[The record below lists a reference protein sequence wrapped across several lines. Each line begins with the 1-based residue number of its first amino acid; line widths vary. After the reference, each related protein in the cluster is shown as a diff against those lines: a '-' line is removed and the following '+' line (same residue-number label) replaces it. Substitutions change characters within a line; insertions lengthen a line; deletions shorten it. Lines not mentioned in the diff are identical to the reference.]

1 MMLQRRLLAL
11 TRGAR
16 VRLAATAALGLAAT
30 GTYIVQGLLTA
41 RAVDQI
47 LRTGSWSSI
56 LDSLGGIAACIVLRI
71 ALVWLREVSAVEVA
85 SAVKQMLRTRLFNR
99 LLLLGPG
106 YLETKRTGAVQATVV
121 DSVEALEGYMG
132 YYLPQV
138 CIALCAPALIV
149 SGLFALDP
157 VVGALTLGCVLV
169 APFGPTL
176 YDWLLGDYGR
186 RHWQAYSRL
195 GAQFLDSM
203 QGMTTLKAFNA
214 SGRRGLTLQREATD
228 LYRATMAQM
237 SLSLVG
243 SGIAGLALSA
253 GTALAVGVGALHLAE
268 GSLNI
273 PGLLTIL
280 FLSAECFRPLADLNM
295 YWHLGYRG
303 ISASPAIFELLEAQP
318 MVSEPADSASVGSE
332 SGSLAVAFENVT
344 FAYTDGERP
353 ALGGLSFEV
362 GPGETVALV
371 GRSGAGKSTV
381 VSLLFR
387 FFDPQSG
394 RITLAGREIRE
405 YSLESLRSL
414 IAVVPQETYLF
425 HGTVA
430 ENLRFGRRD
439 ATPAQLEAA
448 ARTANAHDFIAE
460 MPEGYQTI
468 VGERGLKLSGG
479 QRQRIAIARALLKDA
494 PLLILDEATSSV
506 DAANEA
512 QIQQALER
520 LRSGRTTLVIAHR
533 LSTVVNADHIVV
545 LEQGQ
550 AVQAGRH
557 RDLLL
562 QPGAYARLVTAQQG
576 TL

>member
-47 LRTGSWSSI
+47 LRTGSWWSI
-56 LDSLGGIAACIVLRI
+56 LDSLGGIAVCIILRI
-71 ALVWLREVSAVEVA
+71 ALVWLREVSAVEVT
-85 SAVKQMLRTRLFNR
+85 SAVKQMLRRQLFNQ

-157 VVGALTLGCVLV
+157 VVGALTLGCVLI

-214 SGRRGLTLQREATD
+214 SGRRGMTLQREATN

-253 GTALAVGVGALHLAE
+253 GTAFAVGVGSLHLAE
-268 GSLNI
+268 GSLSI

-280 FLSAECFRPLADLNM
+280 FLSAECFRPLADLNT

-318 MVSEPADSASVGSE
+318 VVNEPTLSASVGP
-332 SGSLAVAFENVT
+332 SGSLAVAFENIT

-353 ALGGLSFEV
+353 ALEGLSFEV

-394 RITLAGREIRE
+394 RITLADRDIRE
-405 YSLESLRSL
+405 YSLERLRSL

-425 HGTVA
+425 HGTIA
-430 ENLRFGRRD
+430 ENLRLGKHD

-448 ARTANAHDFIAE
+448 AGTANAHDFIAE

-550 AVQAGRH
+550 AVQVGRH
-557 RDLLL
+557 PDLLL

-576 TL
+576 TT